1 MCDNEIFI
9 KRLKCV
15 LVQFHEIFGQFLAIL
30 RKKSEK
36 SRFRSVD
43 TKSTL
48 GRVAKKRPRP
58 ADFDRPQTLWV
69 KFLNFHTVQEWKIVS
84 TPLAVS
90 LLTIGAIYTFAME
103 VREPRLWTLNPAQ
116 FCFLC
121 ILSTWKSC
129 RFDTKKMVPVI
140 SSIFL
145 KKFFL
150 LKGYHY
156 MLNLKLPF
164 AHSC

>member
-121 ILSTWKSC
+121 ILSTWKNHV
-129 RFDTKKMVPVI
+129 DLTKKWYQ
-140 SSIFL
+140 L
-145 KKFFL
+145 YHRFF
-150 LKGYHY
+150 
-156 MLNLKLPF
+156 
-164 AHSC
+164 

>member
-58 ADFDRPQTLWV
+58 ADFDRPQTLV
-69 KFLNFHTVQEWKIVS
+69 YAA
-84 TPLAVS
+84 TPQRGRRFQPFMARVLSVGLS
-90 LLTIGAIYTFAME
+90 IRLLQNPGTF
-103 VREPRLWTLNPAQ
+103 Q
-116 FCFLC
+116 
-121 ILSTWKSC
+121 
-129 RFDTKKMVPVI
+129 
-140 SSIFL
+140 
-145 KKFFL
+145 
-150 LKGYHY
+150 
-156 MLNLKLPF
+156 
-164 AHSC
+164 